1 MSSRIFLYSAFFFVS
16 ILLYDSYQRTFYSVE
31 PQVSQTMPE
40 TKKNVEKKA
49 SVANNVNSDVEN
61 KTLDVSSEVINV
73 RTDYLDVDISL
84 IDGSIV
90 KSRLL
95 QYKRNFNNE
104 DKKVILLNERESG
117 YVAKADVQTPDTKLP
132 NSYKLSLIHI

>member
-1 MSSRIFLYSAFFFVS
+1 
-16 ILLYDSYQRTFYSVE
+16 
-31 PQVSQTMPE
+31 MPE

-49 SVANNVNSDVEN
+49 SVENNVNSDVEN
-61 KTLDVSSEVINV
+61 KTLNVSSEVINV
-73 RTDYLDVDISL
+73 RTDFLDVDISL

-104 DKKVILLNERESG
+104 DKKVILLNES
-117 YVAKADVQTPDTKLP
+117 
-132 NSYKLSLIHI
+132 